1 MLTVPAIHRSLC
13 YVRRLIYRSKR
24 PLHLGTIL
32 SSVCHE
38 ISSSFTFVIPLT
50 LLWSQVLAAQVAP
63 PPEVIPSPAP
73 PPGAL
78 NGVIRPEAPPT
89 GYWDLY
95 ALHKEAE
102 GALFKLRGNARVQGA
117 NMAFQAD
124 EIDWNGE
131 THDLE
136 ARGNVYYQNF
146 DRNER
151 IWCDSLKYNT

>member
-1 MLTVPAIHRSLC
+1 
-13 YVRRLIYRSKR
+13 
-24 PLHLGTIL
+24 
-32 SSVCHE
+32 
-38 ISSSFTFVIPLT
+38 
-50 LLWSQVLAAQVAP
+50 AQ
-63 PPEVIPSPAP
+63 

-78 NGVIRPEAPPT
+78 NGLIRPEAPPT
-89 GYWDLY
+89 GYCDLY

-151 IWCDSLKYNT
+151 IWCDSLKYNTEEQTGRFENPVGITQPRIIARPHVLTSTSPYYFQG